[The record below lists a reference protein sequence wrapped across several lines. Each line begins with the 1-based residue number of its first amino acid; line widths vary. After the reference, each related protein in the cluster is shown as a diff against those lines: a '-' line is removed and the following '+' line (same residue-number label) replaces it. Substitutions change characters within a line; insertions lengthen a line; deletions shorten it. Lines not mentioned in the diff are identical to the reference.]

1 MKKILHIIVGLNV
14 GGAELMLKRLVLQ
27 GRQDSN
33 FSHAVLSLTDL
44 GVVGESLQSAGITVY
59 TLGMKSFAHLPKAI
73 WQLTKVI
80 RRIQPDIVQTWMY
93 HADFIGGIVAKA
105 LGVKKIIWGI
115 RTTDPAA
122 GSSNSTLY
130 IQRLCAKLSYTVPTV
145 IVCAAHVSRDSH
157 IKVGYDEKKMQVIPN
172 GYELSLLTASQ
183 QDRAV
188 LRQEIG
194 LSDDDVV
201 IGSMGRFNEAKNPL
215 LFVKLAAELVK
226 IYPSL
231 KFMMVGRDN
240 TWDNVELTQWLS
252 RYHLTDNFRLLGQRT
267 DVAACF
273 KAMDVFCLH
282 SRTEGFPN
290 VLAEAMYIG
299 VPSITLD
306 VGDAKYIAGDLL
318 PVISQTSFDKL
329 DQLVFHL
336 KYIIE
341 NILNNPSLLKSI
353 TSNYQQHISKNY
365 SIENIYEIYRTIW
378 INKNYN
384 ECI

>member
-59 TLGMKSFAHLPKAI
+59 TLDIQSFAHLPKAM

-93 HADFIGGIVAKA
+93 HADFMGGIVAKA

-115 RTTDPAA
+115 RTTDAQQ
-122 GSSNSTLY
+122 GNSKAVVLL
-130 IQRLCAKLSYTVPTV
+130 QRLCAKLSYDIPTL
-145 IVCAAHVSRDSH
+145 IVCAAHVSKDSH
-157 IKVGYDEKKMQVIPN
+157 VKVGYDEKKMRVIPN

-183 QDRAV
+183 QDRAA

-267 DVAACF
+267 DVAACL

-290 VLAEAMYIG
+290 VLAEALTVG
-299 VPSITLD
+299 VPAASFD
-306 VGDAKYIAGDLL
+306 VGDAKYILGELGDVIPQGDLAAM
-318 PVISQTSFDKL
+318 VRSIS
-329 DQLVFHL
+329 H
-336 KYIIE
+336 IIDT
-341 NILNNPSLLKSI
+341 ILSDTETLAHWSAKATARMSQHYDIQNVYNQYRSI
-353 TSNYQQHISKNY
+353 
-365 SIENIYEIYRTIW
+365 W
-378 INKNYN
+378 VG
-384 ECI
+384 

>member
-59 TLGMKSFAHLPKAI
+59 TLDMQSFAHLPKAM

-80 RRIQPDIVQTWMY
+80 RLIQPDIVQTWMY
-93 HADFIGGIVAKA
+93 HADFMGGIVAKA

-115 RTTDPAA
+115 RTTDAQQ
-122 GSSNSTLY
+122 GNSKAVVLL
-130 IQRLCAKLSYTVPTV
+130 QRLCAKLSYDIPTL
-145 IVCAAHVSRDSH
+145 IVCAAHVSKDSH
-157 IKVGYDEKKMQVIPN
+157 VKVGYDEKKMRVIPN
-172 GYELSLLTASQ
+172 GYELSLLTSSQ
-183 QDRAV
+183 QDRAA

-267 DVAACF
+267 DVAACL

-290 VLAEAMYIG
+290 VLAEALTVG
-299 VPSITLD
+299 VPAVSFD
-306 VGDAKYIAGDLL
+306 VGDAKYILGELGDVIPQGDLAAM
-318 PVISQTSFDKL
+318 VRSIS
-329 DQLVFHL
+329 H
-336 KYIIE
+336 IIDT
-341 NILNNPSLLKSI
+341 ILSDTETLAHWSAKATARMSQHYDIQNVYNQYRSI
-353 TSNYQQHISKNY
+353 
-365 SIENIYEIYRTIW
+365 W
-378 INKNYN
+378 VG
-384 ECI
+384 